1 MDRAAGGV
9 LAQDLLSRAVLPRLF
24 RTLLNVQ
31 DVIKDMPDEAAIG
44 KDVDVDAIR
53 RMVRT
58 ALPG

>member
-1 MDRAAGGV
+1 MDRAAGCV
-9 LAQDLLSRAVLPRLF
+9 LARDLLSRAVLPRLF